1 LNDRLS
7 QQGQL
12 VYKNESK
19 LSERLSGNI
28 MFIVSAISFKWVFIR
43 PDEIDL
49 VKECKTKQDALN
61 ILGDRQ
67 EVHNHC
73 IKQQEI

>member
-1 LNDRLS
+1 
-7 QQGQL
+7 
-12 VYKNESK
+12 
-19 LSERLSGNI
+19 

-67 EVHNHC
+67 EVYNHC